1 MKRILLTIVIAIS
14 STMLIMA
21 QTNKV
26 KESDSIQQSRKTQ
39 LISQNYT
46 PTYSDTDD
54 TGTTVESIDIDV
66 DSTDIS
72 DYVTTQTRYIHK
84 YTTDVDFLEDFF
96 PRFGGLIALLTILIV
111 FGFPIIIVL
120 LVLFFRYK
128 NRRNRY
134 RLMEKALAT
143 GQQIPSEVIK
153 ETVHG
158 DLKDKGIKNICLGI
172 GLFIFLWAITNFA
185 IGCIGIIVLCN
196 GIGQYIIA
204 NRKNK
209 ENNEDQ

>member
-14 STMLIMA
+14 STLLIMA
-21 QTNKV
+21 QKNKV
-26 KESDSIQQSRKTQ
+26 KESYSIQQSGKTQ

-120 LVLFFRYK
+120 LDLFFRY
-128 NRRNRY
+128 
-134 RLMEKALAT
+134 
-143 GQQIPSEVIK
+143 
-153 ETVHG
+153 
-158 DLKDKGIKNICLGI
+158 
-172 GLFIFLWAITNFA
+172 IT
-185 IGCIGIIVLCN
+185 
-196 GIGQYIIA
+196 
-204 NRKNK
+204 RM
-209 ENNEDQ
+209 

>member
-1 MKRILLTIVIAIS
+1 
-14 STMLIMA
+14 MLIMA

-26 KESDSIQQSRKTQ
+26 KESDSIQQSGKTQ

-96 PRFGGLIALLTILIV
+96 PRFGGLIAVLTILIV

>member
-1 MKRILLTIVIAIS
+1 
-14 STMLIMA
+14 MA

-26 KESDSIQQSRKTQ
+26 KESDSIQQSGKTQ

>member
-26 KESDSIQQSRKTQ
+26 KESDSIQQSGKTQ

>member
-26 KESDSIQQSRKTQ
+26 KESDSIQQSGKTQ

-72 DYVTTQTRYIHK
+72 DYVTY
-84 YTTDVDFLEDFF
+84 FF
-96 PRFGGLIALLTILIV
+96 SV
-111 FGFPIIIVL
+111 
-120 LVLFFRYK
+120 
-128 NRRNRY
+128 
-134 RLMEKALAT
+134 
-143 GQQIPSEVIK
+143 
-153 ETVHG
+153 
-158 DLKDKGIKNICLGI
+158 NISRG
-172 GLFIFLWAITNFA
+172 
-185 IGCIGIIVLCN
+185 
-196 GIGQYIIA
+196 
-204 NRKNK
+204 
-209 ENNEDQ
+209 

>member
-26 KESDSIQQSRKTQ
+26 KESDSIQQSGKTQ

-96 PRFGGLIALLTILIV
+96 PRFGGLIAVLTILIV